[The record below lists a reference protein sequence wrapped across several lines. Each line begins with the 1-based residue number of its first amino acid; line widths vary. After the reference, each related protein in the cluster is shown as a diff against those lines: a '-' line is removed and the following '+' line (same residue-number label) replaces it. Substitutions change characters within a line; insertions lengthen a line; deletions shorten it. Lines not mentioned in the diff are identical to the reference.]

1 MKNIEKLARYL
12 GTKRNPDQILEFLI
26 QLPLDQFG
34 TPEFSNSKCVE
45 ALSSRFQKQ
54 EPGARLHRSSSW
66 RIGNPNRQ
74 PEILNKQTLLKA
86 GEKTN

>member
-34 TPEFSNSKCVE
+34 TPEFFQFQMRLRRCPAVFKSNNR
-45 ALSSRFQKQ
+45 A
-54 EPGARLHRSSSW
+54 PGSLGAAP
-66 RIGNPNRQ
+66 G
-74 PEILNKQTLLKA
+74 
-86 GEKTN
+86 G

>member
-45 ALSSRFQKQ
+45 ALSS
-54 EPGARLHRSSSW
+54 LRSSSW
-66 RIGNPNRQ
+66 RIGIPIRL
-74 PEILNKQTLLKA
+74 PEIFNKPTLLKA

>member
-34 TPEFSNSKCVE
+34 TPEFSNS
-45 ALSSRFQKQ
+45 
-54 EPGARLHRSSSW
+54 
-66 RIGNPNRQ
+66 
-74 PEILNKQTLLKA
+74 
-86 GEKTN
+86 

>member
-1 MKNIEKLARYL
+1 MFQEERCIVKNIEKLARYL

-54 EPGARLHRSSSW
+54 
-66 RIGNPNRQ
+66 
-74 PEILNKQTLLKA
+74 
-86 GEKTN
+86 

>member
-45 ALSSRFQKQ
+45 RCPAVFKS
-54 EPGARLHRSSSW
+54 
-66 RIGNPNRQ
+66 NNRR
-74 PEILNKQTLLKA
+74 PA
-86 GEKTN
+86 P

>member
-34 TPEFSNSKCVE
+34 TSEFSNSKRVE
-45 ALSSRFQKQ
+45 EL
-54 EPGARLHRSSSW
+54 
-66 RIGNPNRQ
+66 
-74 PEILNKQTLLKA
+74 A
-86 GEKTN
+86 GCFRKR

>member
-45 ALSSRFQKQ
+45 ALSSRCQKQ
-54 EPGARLHRSSSW
+54 
-66 RIGNPNRQ
+66 
-74 PEILNKQTLLKA
+74 
-86 GEKTN
+86 

>member
-12 GTKRNPDQILEFLI
+12 VTKRNPDQILEFLI

-54 EPGARLHRSSSW
+54 
-66 RIGNPNRQ
+66 
-74 PEILNKQTLLKA
+74 
-86 GEKTN
+86 